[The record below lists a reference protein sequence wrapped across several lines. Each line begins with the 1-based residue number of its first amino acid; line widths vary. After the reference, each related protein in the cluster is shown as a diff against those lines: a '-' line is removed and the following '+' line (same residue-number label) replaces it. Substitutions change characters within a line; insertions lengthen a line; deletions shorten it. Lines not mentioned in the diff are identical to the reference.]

1 MLYKNF
7 MKAMIEGR
15 IPLLLL
21 FVGLSGLLQAQFVPG
36 QYDDIH
42 GSWEGVL
49 RQNEGGFAELFV
61 ITMRLEAQGG
71 RVRGSVYVAL
81 EDIEAEMAVE
91 GHKRPNG
98 SWLLRETRILHSRKP
113 DYLEWCMK
121 GFELTVA
128 YDPSGD
134 MILRGPWWGRTKFG
148 PCVPG
153 AVELRKRRERA
164 K

>member
-1 MLYKNF
+1 MCLEIGQVEN
-7 MKAMIEGR
+7 
-15 IPLLLL
+15 LLRQYSILAILL
-21 FVGLSGLLQAQFVPG
+21 GFGSITHAQFVPG
-36 QYDDIH
+36 QYDEIH
-42 GSWEGVL
+42 GTWEGVL

-61 ITMRLEAQGG
+61 IGMRLEAQGG
-71 RVRGSVYVAL
+71 RLSGSVYVAL
-81 EDIEAEMAVE
+81 DDIEAEMAVE
-91 GHKRPNG
+91 GHKQANG

-128 YDPSGD
+128 YDRNGD
-134 MILRGPWWGRTKFG
+134 MVLRGPWWGRTKFG

-153 AVELRKRRERA
+153 AVELRKKRERA